1 MLNLVNN
8 SVPYR
13 GRTEKPCRTMLR
25 HNNDSGSKTD
35 ETKKRRSYRSDE
47 ARDRRKIK
55 RRIFNKKC
63 KEQYKILK
71 DLLKAS
77 GLTKLEIKIKLK
89 LLRLE
94 RKSGNRSWLE
104 RISGNRSTSHCND
117 KQVEE
122 FVISESMGLES
133 MVFVLAREENKNI
146 LPHNCDTGGV
156 LQKKIDE
163 KKIDRARNSM
173 VTYARHHTPNSEVS
187 AFRRRRG
194 RLRFAG

>member
-13 GRTEKPCRTMLR
+13 GRAEQPCRTMPR

-55 RRIFNKKC
+55 RRMFNKKC

-89 LLRLE
+89 RQRLERISGNRSSLLE
-94 RKSGNRSWLE
+94 RKSGNRSRME

-146 LPHNCDTGGV
+146 LPHSCDTGGV
-156 LQKKIDE
+156 L
-163 KKIDRARNSM
+163 
-173 VTYARHHTPNSEVS
+173 
-187 AFRRRRG
+187 
-194 RLRFAG
+194 

>member
-13 GRTEKPCRTMLR
+13 GRAEQPCRTMPR

-55 RRIFNKKC
+55 RRMFNKKC

-71 DLLKAS
+71 DLLKSS
-77 GLTKLEIKIKLK
+77 GLTKLEIKIKLQMQ
-89 LLRLE
+89 R
-94 RKSGNRSWLE
+94 LE

-122 FVISESMGLES
+122 FAISESMGLES

-146 LPHNCDTGGV
+146 LPHSCDTGGV

-163 KKIDRARNSM
+163 KKIDRTRNSM
-173 VTYARHHTPNSEVS
+173 VKYALNISWHHTLNSEVS

-194 RLRFAG
+194 RLRFEGWSWKT

>member
-13 GRTEKPCRTMLR
+13 GRAEQPYRTMPR

-55 RRIFNKKC
+55 RRMFNKKC

-89 LLRLE
+89 RQ
-94 RKSGNRSWLE
+94 RLE
-104 RISGNRSTSHCND
+104 RISGNRSRMERISGNHSTSHCND

-122 FVISESMGLES
+122 FVISESMGLEF
-133 MVFVLAREENKNI
+133 MVFVLARK
-146 LPHNCDTGGV
+146 
-156 LQKKIDE
+156 
-163 KKIDRARNSM
+163 
-173 VTYARHHTPNSEVS
+173 
-187 AFRRRRG
+187 
-194 RLRFAG
+194 